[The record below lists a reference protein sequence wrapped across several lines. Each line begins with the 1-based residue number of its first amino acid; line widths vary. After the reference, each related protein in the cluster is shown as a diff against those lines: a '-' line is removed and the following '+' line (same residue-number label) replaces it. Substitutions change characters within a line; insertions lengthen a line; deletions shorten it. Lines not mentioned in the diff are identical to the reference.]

1 MIPAGKK
8 YFILSSMLVGFFVSA
23 CAQMGTL
30 VKAQAFYK
38 LSFPGTVMRDIDGKE
53 VDRGV
58 DTVYQVYVEIKGNT
72 RPVIDSV
79 FIKGRPFTAVVYPLT
94 KPEYAIGNRKSDER
108 RVVLQPAKGN
118 SLWRLEISPVP
129 GAARTKKSF
138 VLVLLKGRKAG
149 KNLTYTITRLV
160 ELSPDIH
167 G

>member
-1 MIPAGKK
+1 MVPAGKK
-8 YFILSSMLVGFFVSA
+8 YFILILLVNLFLTA
-23 CAQMGTL
+23 CAQTGAL

-38 LSFPGTVMRDIDGKE
+38 LSFPGTVLRDIEGKE

-58 DTVYQVYVEIKGNT
+58 DTVYQVYLEVKGNA

-79 FIKGRPFTAVVYPLT
+79 FIKSRPFTAVVYPLT

-129 GAARTKKSF
+129 AAARTKKSF
-138 VLVLLKGRKAG
+138 IPVLLKGRKAG
-149 KNLTYTITRLV
+149 KNFTYTITRLI

>member
-1 MIPAGKK
+1 
-8 YFILSSMLVGFFVSA
+8 MLVAFFVSA
-23 CAQMGTL
+23 CAQTGSL

-58 DTVYQVYVEIKGNT
+58 DTVYQVYVEVMGNA

-79 FIKGRPFTAVVYPLT
+79 FIRGRPFTAVVYPLT
-94 KPEYAIGNRKSDER
+94 KPEYIIGNRKSDER

-118 SLWRLEISPVP
+118 SLWRLEISPIAAP
-129 GAARTKKSF
+129 ARTKKSLI
-138 VLVLLKGRKAG
+138 LVLLKGRKAG
-149 KNLTYTITRLV
+149 KNFSYTITRLV

>member
-1 MIPAGKK
+1 MVPAGKK
-8 YFILSSMLVGFFVSA
+8 YFIAILLVNLFVTA
-23 CAQMGTL
+23 CAQTGTL

-38 LSFPGTVMRDIDGKE
+38 LSFPGTVLRDMEGKE

-58 DTVYQVYVEIKGNT
+58 DTVYQVYLEVKGNA

-94 KPEYAIGNRKSDER
+94 KPEYAIGNRKSDEQ
-108 RVVLQPAKGN
+108 RVVLHPVKGN
-118 SLWRLEISPVP
+118 SIWRIEISPVTKP
-129 GAARTKKSF
+129 ARTKKSF
-138 VLVLLKGRKAG
+138 IPVQLKGRKAG
-149 KNLTYTITRLV
+149 KNFSYNITRLI